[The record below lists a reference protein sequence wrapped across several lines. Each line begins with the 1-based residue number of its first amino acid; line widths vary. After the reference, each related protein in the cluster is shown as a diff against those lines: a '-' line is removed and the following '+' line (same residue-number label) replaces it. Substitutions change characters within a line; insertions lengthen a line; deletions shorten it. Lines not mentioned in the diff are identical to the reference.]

1 MSHSIVSIYKDGL
14 TKGVC
19 RVSSQGAS
27 NTPSAVQALTWL
39 ETCYLISNYEV
50 VQRNTTFLR
59 VMGNIG
65 WILKDNCLNP
75 PTNPS
80 TLISMCHIYQQRS
93 KHKNASSDDKCG
105 IEILMLNT
113 EYARISLEGMCNN
126 DVTPDIIHEKISAK
140 RILIFHYLC
149 TW

>member
-27 NTPSAVQALTWL
+27 NTPSAVQVLTWL

-75 PTNPS
+75 HTNPS

-105 IEILMLNT
+105 IEILMPNAK
-113 EYARISLEGMCNN
+113 YARISLERMCNN
-126 DVTPDIIHEKISAK
+126 DVIPDIIYEKISAK